1 MRKTKTLKCKMQFY
15 YGSPIRFSISCDIEK
30 MSERTALLINCAET
44 QARTIREQAE
54 LQRRSVSGYV
64 LHIVM
69 RAIGFERSLV
79 ARLPRRLKSIRSS
92 ASRPAAPRT
101 TILVRCSV
109 EEAKQIRTAAKRRD
123 ETISGFV
130 LRTLA
135 RSWKAT
141 SGIAWPHN

>member
-1 MRKTKTLKCKMQFY
+1 MQFY
-15 YGSPIRFSISCDIEK
+15 YGNLVRFSISCDIEK

-54 LQRRSVSGYV
+54 LQRRTVSGYV

-69 RAIGFERSLV
+69 RAIAFERSLS
-79 ARLPRRLKSIRSS
+79 ARVSGRRKAIRGS

-109 EEAKQIRTAAKRRD
+109 EEAKQIRTAAKRGD
-123 ETISGFV
+123 ETISGFM

-141 SGIAWPHN
+141 SSIAWPHN